1 MDGVIDWLV
10 IWLPRIVAAMV
21 AGGLV
26 TLLLT
31 RHFERTTERRKLYAS
46 AYKTVLAWQEML
58 YRVRRRGAGADI
70 ERSLIDKFHDLQE
83 NLNYYQGIISS
94 ESRSMGK
101 SFAKFV
107 SSVKRE
113 NVKLIQEA
121 WENPIRQPKDST
133 PKDEKH
139 PSIAKISEDFLLD
152 TRLWLKWWQ
161 FPKLLVWW
169 RNKR

>member
-1 MDGVIDWLV
+1 MDGVIEWGI
-10 IWLPRIVAAMV
+10 IWLPRVIAAMV

-31 RHFERTTERRKLYAS
+31 RHFERTNERRKLYAS

-58 YRVRRRGAGADI
+58 YRVRRRSAGAET
-70 ERSLIDKFHDLQE
+70 ERQLIDKFHDLQE
-83 NLNYYQGIISS
+83 DLNYYQGIISS
-94 ESRSMGK
+94 EGSSMGK

-121 WENPIRQPKDST
+121 WEKPVRKPKDGT

-139 PSIAKISEDFLLD
+139 PNITKISEDFLLD

-161 FPKLLVWW
+161 LPKLRVWW
-169 RNKR
+169 RNKK